1 MNMNIQKILLS
12 CALITAVVWSTP
24 VINAKAQQSQ
34 RITATVNDELISAFD
49 LESRISLMISFL
61 RIENNQQTRSQL
73 RRQAL
78 KDLIDAKL
86 KLQEAKAYNTLASE
100 LEIDRSIRNLE
111 IQNKME
117 KGGMG
122 PFLDSLNIPLSALR
136 DRYKADISWAKFLN
150 RRFSRN
156 IQISEKEL
164 DNSIK
169 EIEENKGKPEVLAS
183 EIFLA
188 INGVEKQLAVQDLAD
203 ELYQE
208 LQKGANFGQVAKS
221 YSESPTAAVGGDLGW
236 SRTDQLSPV
245 LQKIVATLNQGEISK
260 PIPTRDGFYI
270 IALRDKRNAL
280 GLGKSLA
287 KPALV
292 ELFQI
297 ILPLPENPS
306 TDVINDKLRQGQQI
320 TDNAKEC
327 KNMESY
333 AAQLGSDL
341 SGNLGL
347 LKTTSL
353 SPQLRNLVKDLAVN
367 QPSQP
372 VVLGSNVVVIM
383 VCSRKTEKVV
393 ELSDTE
399 KREIQRRALIDKRM
413 NLAARQHLLSLRRA
427 AFIDVRQ

>member
-1 MNMNIQKILLS
+1 MKIIIPKILLS
-12 CALITAVVWSTP
+12 SALITG
-24 VINAKAQQSQ
+24 VILTTLVFDAHAQQSQ

-78 KDLIDAKL
+78 NDLINAKL
-86 KLQEAKAYNTLASE
+86 KLQEAKAFNITTND
-100 LEIDRSIRNLE
+100 LEIDRAIRNLE
-111 IQNKME
+111 KQNNMQKD
-117 KGGMG
+117 GMG
-122 PFLDSLNIPLSALR
+122 QLMDSLNIPRSALR
-136 DRYKADISWAKFLN
+136 DRFEADISWAKFLN
-150 RRFSRN
+150 RRFRGN

-169 EIEENKGKPEVLAS
+169 EIEDNKGEPEVLVS

-188 INGVEKQLAVQDLAD
+188 VKGDKKQMAVQDLAD

-208 LQKGANFGQVAKS
+208 LKKGANFGQVAKS

-236 SRTDQLSPV
+236 SRADRLSPN
-245 LQKIVATLNQGEISK
+245 LQKIIASLNQGDISK
-260 PIPTRDGFYI
+260 PILTRGGYYI
-270 IALRDKRNAL
+270 VELRNKRIAL
-280 GLGKSLA
+280 GLGTSEA

-306 TDVINDKLRQGQQI
+306 EEAISDKLRQGQQI

-327 KNMESY
+327 NNMESY

-353 SPQLRNLVKDLAVN
+353 SPQLKSLVKDLAVN

-372 VVLGSNVVVIM
+372 VVLGGNVVVIM
-383 VCSRKTEKVV
+383 VCSKKVEKVV

-399 KREIQRRALIDKRM
+399 KREIQRRALINQRM
-413 NLAARQHLLSLRRA
+413 DLAARQHLLSLRRA